1 MTTEALNKSDL
12 IERISLKNP
21 HLAEPLVEEAVK
33 IMIDQ
38 MIAALSSDN
47 RIEIRGFGS
56 FALHHRE
63 PRIGRNPKT
72 GKSVEVAA
80 KAVPHFKPAD
90 GPGYEYLTQF
100 FHVGCALQLLRPQL
114 APHGFVPDVDAQYLY
129 VVV

>member
-1 MTTEALNKSDL
+1 MARMTTEALNKSDL

-38 MIAALSSDN
+38 MIEALSTDN

-63 PRIGRNPKT
+63 PRVGRNPKT
-72 GKSVEVAA
+72 GKSVEVQQKLYRTLNHG
-80 KAVPHFKPAD
+80 KA
-90 GPGYEYLTQF
+90 
-100 FHVGCALQLLRPQL
+100 LR
-114 APHGFVPDVDAQYLY
+114 DA
-129 VVV
+129 VNESAN

>member
-12 IERISLKNP
+12 IERIALKNP

-38 MIAALSSDN
+38 MIEALSSDN

-63 PRIGRNPKT
+63 PRVGRNPKT
-72 GKSVEVAA
+72 GKSVDVAA
-80 KAVPHFKPAD
+80 KAVPHFKPGKALRD
-90 GPGYEYLTQF
+90 AVNESGRSEERR
-100 FHVGCALQLLRPQL
+100 VGKECVSTCRSRWSPY
-114 APHGFVPDVDAQYLY
+114 H
-129 VVV
+129 

>member
-12 IERISLKNP
+12 IERIALKNP

-38 MIAALSSDN
+38 MIEALSSDN

-63 PRIGRNPKT
+63 PR
-72 GKSVEVAA
+72 
-80 KAVPHFKPAD
+80 
-90 GPGYEYLTQF
+90 
-100 FHVGCALQLLRPQL
+100 
-114 APHGFVPDVDAQYLY
+114 
-129 VVV
+129 VVVILKQVNLLKLQQKLFHTLSQVKHFVMQ

>member
-12 IERISLKNP
+12 IERISLKTTFGR
-21 HLAEPLVEEAVK
+21 AFVEEAVK

-38 MIAALSSDN
+38 MIEALSSDN

-63 PRIGRNPKT
+63 PRVGRNPKT

-80 KAVPHFKPAD
+80 KAVPHFKP
-90 GPGYEYLTQF
+90 GK
-100 FHVGCALQLLRPQL
+100 ALR
-114 APHGFVPDVDAQYLY
+114 DA
-129 VVV
+129 VNEAGSEK